1 MEDLHNIVT
10 QYFSNEQYMFEWV
23 TDPLKVQD
31 RAVDFNARTIHCY
44 NFTIPITLIFEE
56 MIFILSFAA
65 VIKEYLQLAEKVI
78 KIFFFSRDVFVK
90 LYLLHNFYQN
100 LTV

>member
-1 MEDLHNIVT
+1 
-10 QYFSNEQYMFEWV
+10 
-23 TDPLKVQD
+23 
-31 RAVDFNARTIHCY
+31 
-44 NFTIPITLIFEE
+44 

>member
-1 MEDLHNIVT
+1 
-10 QYFSNEQYMFEWV
+10 
-23 TDPLKVQD
+23 
-31 RAVDFNARTIHCY
+31 
-44 NFTIPITLIFEE
+44 

-90 LYLLHNFYQN
+90 LYLLYNFYQN
-100 LTV
+100 LTVWLQEQLPESTCPLLNQTSKRFSKR